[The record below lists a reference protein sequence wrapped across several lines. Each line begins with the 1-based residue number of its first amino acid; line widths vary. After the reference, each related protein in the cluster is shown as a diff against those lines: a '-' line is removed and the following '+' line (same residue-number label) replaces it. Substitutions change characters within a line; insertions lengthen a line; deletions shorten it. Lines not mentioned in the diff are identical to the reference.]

1 MNIKENKYGSSGM
14 TNLVSSQMAH
24 HFQETERIDNAP
36 YNPFQDYSQHQI

>member
-24 HFQETERIDNAP
+24 HFQETERIDNTP